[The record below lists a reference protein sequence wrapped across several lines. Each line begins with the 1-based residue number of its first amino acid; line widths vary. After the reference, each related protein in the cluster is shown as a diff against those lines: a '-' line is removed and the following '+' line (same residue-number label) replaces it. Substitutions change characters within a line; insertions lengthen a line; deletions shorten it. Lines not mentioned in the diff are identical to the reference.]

1 MAQFVM
7 VAGAWMGGW
16 AWTEL
21 APLLEERGHIVHR
34 LSLTGTGER
43 IHLATP
49 EVGLE
54 MHITDVTQFLFHE
67 EMEDVVL
74 VGHSYAGLVV
84 TGVADRVP
92 ERIGTLVFCDTGP
105 GQAGVA
111 LQDYWPEE
119 MRAHIA
125 AVMAAGDGFGVP
137 LPPWDELGAFASTA
151 GISAEQRERFQR
163 LASPLLRG
171 SMEQPL
177 RLTNAP
183 ASGPYRRALIT
194 CAEGGGSLAQ
204 LQETIASGNP
214 AYAPMASGDWDL
226 RELPTGHWPMLSMPQ
241 ELAVMLDEIAAAGS
255 TPT

>member
-1 MAQFVM
+1 MREVVL

-21 APLLEERGHIVHR
+21 APLLEERGHRVHR
-34 LSLTGTGER
+34 LSLTGSGER
-43 IHLATP
+43 VHLATA

-54 MHITDVTQFLFHE
+54 THITDVVQYLMHE
-67 EMEDVVL
+67 ELEDVVL

-84 TGVADRVP
+84 TGVADRAA

-111 LQDYWPEE
+111 LQDYWPEA
-119 MRAHIA
+119 MRARFQKI
-125 AVMAAGDGFGVP
+125 MAAGDGFSVP
-137 LPPWDELGAFASTA
+137 LPQWDELGTYASTA
-151 GISAEQRERFQR
+151 GISAAQRERFER

-177 RLTNAP
+177 RLNNPP

-194 CAEGGGSLAQ
+194 CAEDGGSLAQ
-204 LQETIASGNP
+204 VQAAIASGNP
-214 AYAPMASGDWDL
+214 AYAPMATGDWDL

-241 ELAVMLDEIAAAGS
+241 ELAEMLHEMADAGGTS
-255 TPT
+255 T